1 MLYWKHFVGFQGL
14 RTAGLLSKSPVNRS
28 SDWDDDQ
35 DVSDAGT
42 DSTGDQEPKN
52 NESSP
57 DNQNI
62 LRLLEDGEKVS
73 FECCRF

>member
-1 MLYWKHFVGFQGL
+1 M
-14 RTAGLLSKSPVNRS
+14 LSKSPVNRS

-35 DVSDAGT
+35 DVSDVGT

-73 FECCRF
+73 FK